1 MEQIGKALIAV
12 GALIVVTGLVMVAF
26 GKGLLRLLPGDIV
39 IRRPNFV
46 FVFPIVTSLV
56 LSIALTLLL
65 WLIAALRR

>member
-1 MEQIGKALIAV
+1 MEQIGKALVAF
-12 GALIVVTGLVMVAF
+12 GALTVVTGLVMLAF

>member
-1 MEQIGKALIAV
+1 MEQIGKALVAF
-12 GALIVVTGLVMVAF
+12 GTLIVVTGLVLLAF

-46 FVFPIVTSLV
+46 LVFPIVTSIV
-56 LSIALTLLL
+56 LSVVLTLLL

>member
-46 FVFPIVTSLV
+46 LVFPIVTSLV